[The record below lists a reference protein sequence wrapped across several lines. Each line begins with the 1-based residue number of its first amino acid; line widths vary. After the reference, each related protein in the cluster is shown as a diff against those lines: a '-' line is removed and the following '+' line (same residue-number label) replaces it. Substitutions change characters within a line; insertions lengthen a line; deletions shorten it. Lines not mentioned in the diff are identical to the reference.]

1 MTSTEEFYT
10 QVAAEI
16 GSLLATKEE
25 AYGCSYATTPQILEI
40 LFPYG
45 VAVKDYEKLLY
56 ITRVIDK
63 LNRIA
68 NNDNT
73 EDPYQDICGY
83 SLLAMRQ
90 RNKN

>member
-1 MTSTEEFYT
+1 MKSTEEFYRKM
-10 QVAAEI
+10 AAEI
-16 GSLLATKEE
+16 GSILATKEK
-25 AYGCSYATTPQILEI
+25 AYGFSYATSPQVLEI
-40 LFPYG
+40 LFPNG
-45 VAVKDYEKLLY
+45 VNVKDYDKLLY

>member
-1 MTSTEEFYT
+1 MSTTEEYYT
-10 QVAAEI
+10 NMAATI
-16 GSLLATKEE
+16 GSLLATKEK
-25 AYGCSYATTPQILEI
+25 AYGFSYATTPEILKI
-40 LFPYG
+40 LFPNG
-45 VAVKDYEKLLY
+45 VGVKDYDKLLY

-83 SLLAMRQ
+83 SLLAMRK
-90 RNKN
+90 RDKN